1 MKRTSISHPEDRI
14 FTLPNLLTVI
24 RILLIP
30 VCLYA
35 YLWRQ
40 RPIEAAVILLLSGI
54 TDVLDGLIA
63 RHTGAVSTLGKIL
76 DPLADKLTQLSLL
89 FALIRRYNILL
100 LIAIP
105 LLIKETVS
113 GIASLW
119 HIRRFGQVDSS
130 RAHGKMT
137 TVAIYTT
144 LMLHL
149 LVEYI
154 PSAVSLSLCILC
166 LCLLLFSFI
175 LYMSAHL
182 TPPRREATGITPK

>member
-1 MKRTSISHPEDRI
+1 MKRMSISQPENRI
-14 FTLPNLLTVI
+14 FTLPNLLTSI

-40 RPIEAAVILLLSGI
+40 SPVEASVILLISGI
-54 TDVLDGLIA
+54 TDILDGMIA

-89 FALIRRYNILL
+89 FALIGRYRILL

-105 LLIKETVS
+105 LLIKEIVS

-119 HIRRFGQVDSS
+119 HIRRWGHVDNS
-130 RAHGKMT
+130 RAHGKLA

-149 LVEYI
+149 LIGSI
-154 PSAVSLSLCILC
+154 PSLISLSLCVFC

-182 TPPRREATGITPK
+182 APPKREPTGMTPR